1 MAMPPD
7 VPMDEFC
14 DTVATKFGMGV
25 NDLHMKFVDE
35 DGTQVSL
42 LDDSDYELAL
52 ATARENAKGKS
63 EGKLT
68 IWIE

>member
-1 MAMPPD
+1 MPPD
-7 VPMDEFC
+7 VPMEEFF
-14 DTVATKFGMGV
+14 DLVATKFGMTVG
-25 NDLHMKFVDE
+25 DLNMKFADE
-35 DGTQVSL
+35 DGTKVSL

-52 ATARENAKGKS
+52 ATARENAKGKL

>member
-7 VPMDEFC
+7 VPMEEFC
-14 DTVATKFGMGV
+14 DTVATKFSMTVG
-25 NDLHMKFVDE
+25 DLKMKFVDE

-42 LDDSDYELAL
+42 LDESDYELAL
-52 ATARENAKGKS
+52 ATAHENAKGRS